1 MRQQYDEP
9 GNGGPHKC
17 VQVGDDM
24 CECGAQ
30 IETLAICVRQDTN
43 RDQVDH
49 RAERGNRQ
57 NQATGDVLRR
67 NESLDSLYANDDCN
81 GDKKCTVRRGCENLR
96 SLEPIGP
103 SLPGRSLGH
112 FDRPNAE
119 RQRGHVGHHVSG
131 VGIEDQ
137 GIPDDRSDDFSGKE
151 QDYERQRYENQLD
164 VRRGFD
170 PVSVT
175 AVVVILS
182 QFAGGNRVKSSVQTR
197 LMLSQSRESDFME

>member
-1 MRQQYDEP
+1 
-9 GNGGPHKC
+9 
-17 VQVGDDM
+17 
-24 CECGAQ
+24 
-30 IETLAICVRQDTN
+30 
-43 RDQVDH
+43 
-49 RAERGNRQ
+49 
-57 NQATGDVLRR
+57 
-67 NESLDSLYANDDCN
+67 
-81 GDKKCTVRRGCENLR
+81 
-96 SLEPIGP
+96 
-103 SLPGRSLGH
+103 
-112 FDRPNAE
+112 
-119 RQRGHVGHHVSG
+119 VSG